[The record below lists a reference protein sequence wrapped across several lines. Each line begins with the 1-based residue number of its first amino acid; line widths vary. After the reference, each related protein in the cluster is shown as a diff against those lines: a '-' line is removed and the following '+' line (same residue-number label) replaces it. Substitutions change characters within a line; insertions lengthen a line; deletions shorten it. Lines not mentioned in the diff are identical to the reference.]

1 MKGIETME
9 KVTTAERLRYIIEH
23 QNLKQ
28 VDILERCK
36 AYCEKYN
43 VRLAKNDLSQYVS
56 GKVEPKQDKLSIL
69 GLALDVNEAWLAGY
83 DVPMKRND
91 NVTPIT
97 VKRFPLLGQI
107 ACGIPR
113 LATESLESYIEAGT
127 NIKADFCL
135 RAKGDSMINARIHD
149 GDIVFVRSQDTVE
162 NGEIAVVIIDD
173 EATLK
178 RVFHYPEQSKLVL
191 QAENPMYEPFV
202 YVGSE
207 LQNVKILGKAI
218 AFQSDVK

>member
-1 MKGIETME
+1 ME
-9 KVTTAERLRYIIEH
+9 KVTTAERLRYIIDTMG
-23 QNLKQ
+23 LKQ
-28 VDILERCK
+28 VDILEKSKPYCK
-36 AYCEKYN
+36 KYN

-69 GLALDVNEAWLAGY
+69 GLALDVSEAWLAGY

-97 VKRFPLLGQI
+97 IKRFPLLGEI
-107 ACGIPR
+107 ACGVPR
-113 LATESLESYIEAGT
+113 LATESLDSYIEAGT
-127 NIKADFCL
+127 NIRADFCL

-191 QAENPMYEPFV
+191 QAENPTYEPFV
-202 YVGSE
+202 YCGSE

>member
-1 MKGIETME
+1 MKESNTS
-9 KVTTAERLRYIIEH
+9 ERLKYIM
-23 QNLKQ
+23 QTTGLKQ
-28 VDILERCK
+28 VEILEKCK
-36 AYCEKYN
+36 PYCDKYK

-69 GLALDVNEAWLAGY
+69 GLALDVSEAWLTGY
-83 DVPMKRND
+83 NVPMKRND
-91 NVTPIT
+91 NITPIA
-97 VKRFPLLGQI
+97 VQRFPLLGEI
-107 ACGIPR
+107 ACGVPK
-113 LATESLESYIEAGT
+113 LASESLECYIESGT
-127 NIKADFCL
+127 NIHADFCL
-135 RAKGDSMINARIHD
+135 RAKGDSMINARIYD

-162 NGEIAVVIIDD
+162 NGEIAVVIIED

-178 RVFHYPEQSKLVL
+178 RVFLYPEQSKLVL

-202 YVGSE
+202 YCGSE